1 MGEEIKDELNIY
13 SEGVRDV
20 LSEPPKSIFRWGNTI
35 LLVFILIILFL
46 SWFIKYP
53 ETITARALLTTE
65 IPPQKEYA
73 EITGKIDSLF
83 VYNFQEVKK
92 GDPLALIE
100 STANYKDI
108 LILKSILDT
117 LKIKRD
123 SFYFPLDNLPMLFL
137 GEIETEFSLFENS
150 YTQYVLNK
158 ESNSFESNDLNNSF
172 SLSQLKMRLH
182 TLNNQKELNKEE
194 LFFKKKDLNRSQILF
209 NKGVISAREFEN
221 NKLAVLQAERNYKN
235 ISVSISQVR
244 ENISNGNN
252 IKKQSVIDNTRIE
265 INLLKAVIQSFDQ
278 LKKSLKN
285 WELQYLFKS
294 DIDGNVSFMKIWN
307 KNQVINTGDFIFTI
321 IPKEHSSYVVK
332 LQAPL
337 INSGKL
343 KVGQTVNIRLSA
355 YPDNQFGLLKGK
367 VKEISLIPNTEGFY
381 LLDVELPNRL
391 ITTFGIEIE
400 FKQEMQGH
408 AEIITEDLRLIE
420 RIFYQFREIFS
431 EQHNH

>member
-1 MGEEIKDELNIY
+1 MEEEIKDELNIY
-13 SEGVRDV
+13 SEGVRDI

-35 LLVFILIILFL
+35 LVVFIIMILFL

-73 EITGKIDSLF
+73 KITGKIDSLF

-92 GDPLALIE
+92 GEPLALIE
-100 STANYKDI
+100 NTSNYKDI

-117 LKIKRD
+117 LEIKRN

-150 YTQYVLNK
+150 YTLYALNK
-158 ESNSFESNDLNNSF
+158 ESNSFESYDLNNSF
-172 SLSQLKMRLH
+172 SLSQLRLRLH

-209 NKGVISAREFEN
+209 NKGVISARDFEN
-221 NKLAVLQAERNYKN
+221 NKLEVLQAERNYKN

-265 INLLKAVIQSFDQ
+265 INLLKAVIQSFNQ

-285 WELQYLFKS
+285 WELRYLFKS
-294 DIDGNVSFMKIWN
+294 NINGYVSFMKVWS
-307 KNQVINTGDFIFTI
+307 KNQVINNGDFIFTV
-321 IPKEHSSYVVK
+321 IPKEHSPYVVK

-343 KVGQTVNIRLSA
+343 KVGQTVNIRLSG
-355 YPDNQFGLLKGK
+355 YPDSEFGILKGK
-367 VKEISLIPNTEGFY
+367 VKEISLVPSNDGFY
-381 LLDVELPNRL
+381 LLDVELPNKL
-391 ITTFGIEIE
+391 ITTYGLEID
-400 FKQEMQGH
+400 FKQEMQGT
-408 AEIITEDLRLIE
+408 AEIITED
-420 RIFYQFREIFS
+420 
-431 EQHNH
+431 